1 METFEEDWNS
11 LCSKNV
17 LPLPLNKFVNGV
29 VHFWYLDGGKSSSF
43 TALIEC
49 IEPLLK
55 DVNFPDGDL
64 NHLKKLL
71 NSLRSSEH
79 QIDLQEVANAI
90 VPIENPIQMNL
101 SPISLRMKGKGGA
114 SVQLEWLSNSK
125 RSASIPSLVDREK
138 LEKIASR
145 HQKRAEKRGIKS
157 RTSSSSSMQIDEE
170 LITGSGN
177 WDPLAVVEELLEG
190 SYQVE
195 GGCKLDLI
203 IEDFDVKVGGKR
215 ILTNA
220 TLHMASGR
228 RYGLV
233 GRNGCGKSTLLR
245 HISSRSLSGIPRTM
259 SILHVEQEVAS
270 ECISALQSVL
280 QSDFKRAA
288 LLEEESRL
296 QTSISTIQ
304 SEIESEGDGDG
315 YRRATLSRLSE
326 RLQKVYKIVH
336 EDMDIASSESKAAII
351 LSGLGFSAGD
361 QQRSTSEFSGGWR
374 MRIALARALFSSPD
388 LLLLDEPTNMLDF
401 PSVVWLEGYLK
412 SWAGT
417 LLVVSHDRFF
427 LDVVATDILHIIN
440 ESVEPYKG
448 NYATYLISKEERAKN
463 QAREYEAQLAYRQN
477 LQAFIDRWRYNAN
490 RAPQAQSRIKI
501 LEKLPELRPVIP
513 ETAVVL
519 RFPEVNDTLNP
530 PILQLDSVSFRYPK
544 RANVDEVDFG
554 KEILLGSNVDG
565 NGGEEEHGPWILKD
579 VNFDVQPNARMCLVG
594 PNGAGK
600 STLLKI
606 LTGRLEPSEGRAFR
620 NSRMKIGFFTQ
631 HHVDQLDLSL
641 NPLQLLALR
650 FPGKTPEEY
659 RHQLGSFGIG
669 GPLALQTIKT
679 LSGGQKS
686 RVVFAQLAME
696 RPHLMV
702 LDEPT
707 NHLDMDSIDALI
719 KAVKVWDGG
728 LLVVSHDKRFIEQCC
743 DEIWVCADSHVKRF
757 TKGNG
762 TIHEYAKS
770 LLSV

>member
-1 METFEEDWNS
+1 MEAFEEDWNS
-11 LCSKNV
+11 LCLKNDI
-17 LPLPLNKFVNGV
+17 PLSLNKFVNGV
-29 VHFWYLDGGKSSSF
+29 VHFWSLDGGKSASF

-55 DVNFPDGDL
+55 DCDFPEDDWT
-64 NHLKKLL
+64 
-71 NSLRSSEH
+71 SLQGRLRSLCSSEH
-79 QIDLQEVANAI
+79 QINLQEVASAI

-114 SVQLEWLSNSK
+114 SVELEWLSNSK
-125 RSASIPSLVDREK
+125 RSANIPSMVDRER

-145 HQKRAEKRGIKS
+145 HQKRAEKRGVKAAKS
-157 RTSSSSSMQIDEE
+157 TQTEE
-170 LITGSGN
+170 EEIVTGSGD
-177 WDPLAVVEELLEG
+177 WDPLAVVEELLDG
-190 SYQVE
+190 SYQAE
-195 GGCKLDLI
+195 GGCKRDLI
-203 IEDFDVKVGGKR
+203 MEDFDVKVGGKR
-215 ILTNA
+215 ILTDA

-245 HISSRSLSGIPRTM
+245 HISSRALAGIPRTM
-259 SILHVEQEVAS
+259 SILHVEQEVAGDS
-270 ECISALQSVL
+270 VSALQSVL
-280 QSDFKRAA
+280 QSDFKRTA
-288 LLEEESRL
+288 LLEEEKRL
-296 QTSISTIQ
+296 QSEIACIQ
-304 SEIESEGDGDG
+304 SEIEAEGDGDG
-315 YRRATLSRLSE
+315 FRARNLARISE
-326 RLQKVYKIVH
+326 RLQRVYKIVH
-336 EDMDIASSESKAAII
+336 EDMDVASSESQAAII

-412 SWAGT
+412 GWKGT

-440 ESVEPYKG
+440 ETIEPYKG
-448 NYATYLISKEERAKN
+448 NYATYLVSKEERAKN
-463 QAREYEAQLAYRQN
+463 QAREYESQLAYRQN

-490 RAPQAQSRIKI
+490 RAPQAQSRLKI

-513 ETAVVL
+513 EAPVVL

-530 PILQLDSVSFRYPK
+530 PILQLDDVSFRYPK
-544 RANVDEVDFG
+544 RADVGEVDFG
-554 KEILLGSNVDG
+554 KEVCSAGTGDAD
-565 NGGEEEHGPWILKD
+565 EDGPWIIKH

-600 STLLKI
+600 STLLKV
-606 LTGRLEPSEGRAFR
+606 LTGRLEPTEGRAFR

-641 NPLQLLALR
+641 NPLQLLSLR

-743 DEIWVCADSHVKRF
+743 DEIWVCAEGHVKRF

-770 LLSV
+770 LLASS